1 MRTKKP
7 SYKKGNGYC
16 RTIIVGYDDDGKPIP
31 AYARGRTKAEMNEA
45 YKELQA
51 QVQRNEFIADRKMT
65 VSRWADA
72 WLKATQSPSHRATYA
87 MYNNVIENH
96 IKPRIG
102 SRLLWDLTEMD
113 IIAMKTAMK
122 DAGLTR
128 TIQQT
133 LMALDQMLDQAVK
146 SQKMRTNVASG
157 VGHSYIRQPKTPIT
171 ETEWDAFEAA
181 QIEPRDRLMALL
193 PLYATLRKE
202 EALAL
207 KAGDYSHHRITISRA
222 WVKER
227 SGAGAIKDFPKS
239 QAGYRTI
246 ACPEPLD
253 RLLDEVT
260 SGMSPN
266 DFIFTRQNGK
276 LYDAK
281 YFEIRWQVIKNRANI
296 AMGGRNGHRHVA
308 RVDKLRPDIKYHE
321 LRHTFA
327 TCAYYAGIDIKRLQY
342 LMGHEQSKLT
352 LDVYTHL
359 ESSHYEN
366 PYPKKSKVLQK
377 TFRTFLELFDK
388 TTDAKNLE
396 TTEAVSIEG

>member
-65 VSRWADA
+65 VSRWADD
-72 WLKATQSPSHRATYA
+72 WLKATQSPSQRATYA
-87 MYNNVIENH
+87 MYSSVIENH
-96 IKPRIG
+96 IKARIG
-102 SRLLWDLTEMD
+102 SRPLWDLTEMD
-113 IIAMKTAMK
+113 IIAMKTALK
-122 DAGLTR
+122 EAGLTR

-133 LMALDQMLDQAVK
+133 LMALDQMFDQAVK
-146 SQKMRTNVASG
+146 SKKMRTNVARG

-253 RLLDEVT
+253 RLLAEVT

-366 PYPKKSKVLQK
+366 PYPKKSQVLQK

-388 TTDAKNLE
+388 TADAKNLE
-396 TTEAVSIEG
+396 TAEAVSIEG